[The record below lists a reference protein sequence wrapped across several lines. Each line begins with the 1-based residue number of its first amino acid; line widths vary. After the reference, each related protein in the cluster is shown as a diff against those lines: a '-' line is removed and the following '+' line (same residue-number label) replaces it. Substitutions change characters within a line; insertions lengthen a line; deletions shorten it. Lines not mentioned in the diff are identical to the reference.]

1 MKDPK
6 NLTGG
11 FNYYRAFSEDVK
23 ENQVFIETKIK
34 VPVLGLGG
42 DHSLW
47 LIQNPTWSA
56 LAEKY
61 AAVMIKNSGHY
72 IVEENPD
79 EVIKAITSFIDS
91 L

>member
-11 FNYYRAFSEDVK
+11 FNYYRAFSEDVR
-23 ENQVFIETKIK
+23 ENQVFIATKIK

-47 LIQNPTWSA
+47 PIQNPTWSA

-61 AAVMIKNSGHY
+61 ITVMIRNSGHY
-72 IVEENPD
+72 IVEENPE
-79 EVIKAITSFIDS
+79 EVIQAITSFIDS

>member
-1 MKDPK
+1 M
-6 NLTGG
+6 
-11 FNYYRAFSEDVK
+11 
-23 ENQVFIETKIK
+23 ETKIK

-47 LIQNPTWSA
+47 LIQNPTWSV

-61 AAVMIKNSGHY
+61 TTVMIRNSGHY
-72 IVEENPD
+72 IIEENPE
-79 EVIKAITSFIDS
+79 EVLKAIISFISS